1 MKHVLKIGDPVY
13 SQSLRHFTPS
23 NLEGFPQR
31 EQFLLEHVKG
41 LRFSMFKHEILN
53 DIEGVTRER
62 QRLKEYLAQN
72 SFDYL
77 MVDNPLSALV
87 IDREVPTPI
96 LFDCIDWYD
105 EVYLKEFGVN
115 KCYHLLR
122 YGLLDLLER
131 AKKVVA
137 QSPVVM
143 DSLQGW
149 GLKTEDVSVVPNGYD
164 SRVFFSFDKQKQE
177 QTRSE
182 IGKKHK
188 VDLSGKQILVYTGRL
203 NSWYDGLTNISQAA
217 SEDQVFLIVGEGPLL
232 DKLPD
237 SPAIVKCGAVEFAD
251 VPNYTN
257 IADVLV
263 SPVDFDCSPI
273 VISEYLSVGK
283 PIVMPK
289 GRIEW
294 LLKDGKTGCMVDNN
308 PYSWRIGINHALK
321 NKEAMGAY
329 NSNLAKEM
337 SWQILA
343 RKFSEF
349 VVKD

>member
-13 SQSLRHFTPS
+13 SQSIRHFTPS

-41 LRFSMFKHEILN
+41 LRFSMFKHEVLN
-53 DIEGVTRER
+53 DIEGVARER
-62 QRLKEYLAQN
+62 QRLKEYLTKN
-72 SFDYL
+72 RFDYL

-87 IDREVPTPI
+87 IDREVPVPI

-115 KCYHLLR
+115 KGYHLLR

-143 DSLQGW
+143 ESLQGW
-149 GLKTEDVSVVPNGYD
+149 GLKTKDISVIPNGYD
-164 SRVFFSFDKQKQE
+164 ARVFFPFDKEKQAKA
-177 QTRSE
+177 RSE
-182 IGKKHK
+182 IEKKHK
-188 VDLSGKQILVYTGRL
+188 INLNGKQVLVYTGRL
-203 NSWYDGLTNISQAA
+203 NSWYDGLKNIAQAVN
-217 SEDQVFLIVGEGPLL
+217 DNQVFFIVGEGPLL
-232 DKLPD
+232 ESILD
-237 SPAIVKCGAVEFAD
+237 SPSIVKCGAVDFNEVAS
-251 VPNYTN
+251 YTN

-308 PYSWRIGINHALK
+308 PYSWRMGIEHAA
-321 NKEAMGAY
+321 KEKESMGAY
-329 NSNLAKEM
+329 NATLAKNM

-343 RKFSEF
+343 EQFSDF
-349 VVKD
+349 VVKG